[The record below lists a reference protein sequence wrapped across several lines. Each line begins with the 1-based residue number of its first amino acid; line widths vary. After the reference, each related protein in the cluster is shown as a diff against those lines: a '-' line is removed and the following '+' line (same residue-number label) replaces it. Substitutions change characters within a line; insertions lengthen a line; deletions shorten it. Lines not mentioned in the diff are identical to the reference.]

1 MTSSWSD
8 WILRGVFVI
17 SLVLVGYDMVTN
29 TRPSQELLI
38 IQLLGL
44 GCGLI
49 VLMRNRRNK
58 Q

>member
-1 MTSSWSD
+1 
-8 WILRGVFVI
+8 VFVI

-29 TRPSQELLI
+29 TRPSQELLV

-49 VLMRNRRNK
+49 VLMRNRRRK
-58 Q
+58 S